1 MTIQAKGPAT
11 HPRTHRA
18 IMAALLAGTSL
29 LGAENA
35 AAQTAGADEGA
46 NQIADVVVT
55 ARRRS
60 ESLQEVPIA
69 VSSLGGDVMREQNRN
84 SVPDL
89 ITLIPA
95 ITLRPQNSSKD
106 TVLLIRGLGTI
117 TTSPGA
123 EPTVSMVL
131 DGVVLARPGQ
141 MVSELVDLERIEVL
155 RGPQG
160 TLFGKNASAGVINI
174 LTKNPT
180 PDFNAFIE
188 ASYYGGDE
196 HRVTLGVN
204 GEIIPGLL
212 SGRLS
217 GVTSGFKGNV
227 RNIFLNETLN
237 DRKSDG
243 LRGKLL
249 FTPSENLSILLGAD
263 YLYGESRGTS
273 SMFLDTATVAYP
285 SRVRTQSA
293 TLPTVLASAGITPSF
308 KNREVALNTLPQLKD
323 AFGGAV
329 VQTDYK
335 MGEFDLTA
343 ISGYRFWRST
353 QGGDLDQFPTLTP
366 STPTQQIDLG
376 HVNSKQYTQEIR
388 LSSPKGGLIDYQVGV
403 YYFRSVNREDY
414 SRETTQL
421 IAGRQVRNFG
431 LNKFGTKANNY
442 SVFGEANIN
451 FSEDFRAIVGA
462 RLVRDKLSYYNNRV
476 STSLVA
482 VPGINPAFAAS
493 DSTSVTDYASRVGFQ
508 YDVTDDV
515 HAYATYSRGYKGPA
529 FNVFFNMSARE
540 TNVLK
545 PETSDSFELGLKSS
559 LLDRRL
565 QVNVALFDDQ
575 VANYQANQPDLVAG
589 TVVTR
594 LINAGDVSTKGVEIE
609 AIANVTSKLT
619 LNADYAY
626 VKAKID
632 DFKCPV
638 GAAASCDVNGQPL
651 PYAPKHKISVQ
662 ARYEAYDS
670 ANYRVNVTGNY
681 TYQSSQQNS
690 IGQTP
695 DTIAPGYGIVNGI
708 VSVVDKNS
716 GWEGRVLVRN
726 LFDKFYR
733 STYAQGNGGLT
744 GGLPR
749 DYKRYFG
756 VTVRKDF

>member
-1 MTIQAKGPAT
+1 MTMQANRLAI
-11 HPRTHRA
+11 HSRTRA
-18 IMAALLAGTSL
+18 IMAALLATTGL
-29 LGAENA
+29 LSAESA
-35 AAQTAGADEGA
+35 AAQAAVAEENV
-46 NQIADVVVT
+46 NQIADVLVT

-95 ITLRPQNSSKD
+95 ITLRPQNSAKD

-123 EPTVSMVL
+123 EPSVSMVL

-141 MVSELVDLERIEVL
+141 MVSELVDLDRIEVL

-174 LTKNPT
+174 ITSNPT
-180 PDFNAFIE
+180 PNFSAFVE

-196 HRVTLGVN
+196 HRFTTGIN

-249 FTPSENLSILLGAD
+249 FTPSADLSILLGAD
-263 YLYGESRGTS
+263 YLYAESRGTS
-273 SMFLDTATVAYP
+273 SMFLETSTVAYP
-285 SRVRTQSA
+285 TGVRTQST
-293 TLPTVLASAGITPSF
+293 TLPTNLRNVGITPGF
-308 KNREVALNTLPQLKD
+308 RNREVAQNTLPQFKD
-323 AFGGAV
+323 AFGGALA
-329 VQTDYK
+329 QIDYK
-335 MGEFDLTA
+335 MGEYDLTA

-366 STPTQQIDLG
+366 ATPTQQIDLG

-388 LSSPKGGLIDYQVGV
+388 LSSPKGGLIDYQVGL
-403 YYFRSVNREDY
+403 YYFRAVNREDY

-421 IAGRQVRNFG
+421 IAGNRVRNFG
-431 LNKFGTKANNY
+431 LNNFGTTQNNY

-451 FSEDFRAIVGA
+451 FSERFRGIAGI
-462 RLVRDKLSYYNNRV
+462 RLVKDKLSYYNNRV
-476 STSLVA
+476 STSLVS
-482 VPGINPAFAAS
+482 VPGILPAFVAQ
-493 DSTSVTDYASRVGFQ
+493 DSTSVTDYASRLGVS
-508 YDVTDDV
+508 YDVTDDI

-540 TNVLK
+540 TNTLD
-545 PETSDSFELGLKSS
+545 PETSDAFEVGLKSS

-565 QVNVALFDDQ
+565 QVNIALFNDQ

-594 LINAGDVSTKGVEIE
+594 LINAGDVSTKGIEIE
-609 AIANVTSKLT
+609 AIANVTYNLT
-619 LNADYAY
+619 ISADYGY

-632 DFKCPV
+632 DFLCPV
-638 GAAASCDVNGQPL
+638 AAPVSCDIDGQPL

-670 ANYRVNVTGNY
+670 PKYRVNLTGNY

-690 IGQTP
+690 ITQTP
-695 DTIAPGYGIVNGI
+695 DTVSPGYGIVNGI
-708 VSVVDKNS
+708 LSVVDKES
-716 GWEGRVLVRN
+716 GWEGRILVRN

-733 STYAQGNGGLT
+733 ATLAQGNGGLL

-756 VTVRKDF
+756 VTLRKDF

>member
-1 MTIQAKGPAT
+1 MNKSKLVAGAGI
-11 HPRTHRA
+11 
-18 IMAALLAGTSL
+18 AAVL
-29 LGAENA
+29 LGIPA
-35 AAQTAGADEGA
+35 AAQSQEATSSDSGV
-46 NQIADVVVT
+46 NQIEDVVVT

-69 VSSLGGDVMREQNRN
+69 VSSLSGNVVREQNRN

-89 ITLIPA
+89 ITLIPT
-95 ITLRPQNSSKD
+95 ITLRPQNSAKD

-123 EPTVSMVL
+123 EPSVSMVL

-174 LTKNPT
+174 ITANPT
-180 PDFNAFIE
+180 ADTSAFIE

-196 HRVTLGVN
+196 HRLTMGVN

-217 GVTSGFKGNV
+217 GVTSGFKGDV
-227 RNIFLNETLN
+227 RNIFRNETLS
-237 DRKSDG
+237 DRQSDG
-243 LRGKLL
+243 FRGKLL
-249 FTPSENLSILLGAD
+249 FTPNEDLSILLGAD
-263 YLYGESRGTS
+263 YLYVENRGNSGMYIATS
-273 SMFLDTATVAYP
+273 TVAYP
-285 SRVRTQSA
+285 SGVRTQSA
-293 TLPTVLASAGITPSF
+293 TLPTILQSVGITPGF
-308 KNREVALNTLPQLKD
+308 RNRQVAQNTLPQFKD

-329 VQTDYK
+329 AQVDYK

-353 QGGDLDQFPTLTP
+353 QGGDLDGFATLTTA
-366 STPTQQIDLG
+366 TPTQQIDLG

-388 LSSPKGGLIDYQVGV
+388 LASPKGGMIDYQIGV
-403 YYFRSVNREDY
+403 YYFRAVNREDY

-421 IAGRQVRNFG
+421 IAGNRVRNFG
-431 LNKFGTKANNY
+431 LNNFGTIQNNY
-442 SVFGEANIN
+442 SVFGEANVN
-451 FSEDFRAIVGA
+451 FSEAFRAIAGL
-462 RLVRDKLSYYNNRV
+462 RLVKDKLSYYSNRV
-476 STSLVA
+476 STSAVA
-482 VPGINPAFAAS
+482 VPGILPAFAGQ

-508 YDVTDDV
+508 YDVSDDI

-529 FNVFFNMSARE
+529 FNVFFNFSARE
-540 TNVLK
+540 TNTLK
-545 PETSDSFELGLKSS
+545 PETSDAFELGLKSS

-565 QVNVALFDDQ
+565 QVNVALFNDQ
-575 VANYQANQPDLVAG
+575 VANFQANQPDLVAG

-594 LINAGDVSTKGVEIE
+594 LINAGDVSTKGIEVE
-609 AIANVTSKLT
+609 AIANVTNKLT
-619 LNADYAY
+619 ISADYAY
-626 VKAKID
+626 VKAKVD
-632 DFKCPV
+632 DFLCPV
-638 GAAASCDVNGQPL
+638 GAAVSCDIDGKPL

-670 ANYRVNVTGNY
+670 ERYRVNLTGNY

-690 IGQTP
+690 IAQTP

-708 VSVVDKNS
+708 LSVMDKQS
-716 GWEGRVLVRN
+716 GWEGRILVRN

-733 STYAQGNGGLT
+733 ATYAQGNGGLL

-756 VTVRKDF
+756 VSVRKDF

>member
-1 MTIQAKGPAT
+1 MTIQAKRSAL
-11 HPRTHRA
+11 HHRTHRA
-18 IMAALLAGTSL
+18 IMAALLASTGL
-29 LGAENA
+29 LSAESA
-35 AAQTAGADEGA
+35 AAQAAAEEGV

-95 ITLRPQNSSKD
+95 LTLRPQNSSKD
-106 TVLLIRGLGTI
+106 TILLIRGLGTI

-123 EPTVSMVL
+123 EPSVSMVL

-196 HRVTLGVN
+196 HRLTLGVN
-204 GEIIPGLL
+204 GELIPGLL

-217 GVTSGFKGNV
+217 GVTSGYKGNV
-227 RNIFLNETLN
+227 RNIFLNETLS
-237 DRKSDG
+237 DRQSDG

-263 YLYGESRGTS
+263 YLYAENRGNSGMFIATS
-273 SMFLDTATVAYP
+273 TVAYP
-285 SRVRTQSA
+285 TGVRTQST
-293 TLPTVLASAGITPSF
+293 TLPTALQSVGITPSF
-308 KNREVALNTLPQLKD
+308 RNRQVAQNTLPQFKD
-323 AFGGAV
+323 AFGGAL
-329 VQTDYK
+329 VQIDYK
-335 MGEFDLTA
+335 LGEFDLTA

-353 QGGDLDQFPTLTP
+353 QGGDLDGFATLTP
-366 STPTQQIDLG
+366 ATPTQQIDLG

-388 LSSPKGGLIDYQVGV
+388 LSSPKGGLIDYQIGA
-403 YYFRSVNREDY
+403 YYFRAVNREDY
-414 SRETTQL
+414 SRETIQL
-421 IAGRQVRNFG
+421 ISGNRVRNFG
-431 LNKFGTKANNY
+431 LTNFGTIQKNY

-451 FSEDFRAIVGA
+451 FSEAFRAIAGL
-462 RLVRDKLSYYNNRV
+462 RLVKDELSYYSDRV
-476 STSLVA
+476 STSAVA
-482 VPGINPAFAAS
+482 VPGIQPAFAAR
-493 DSTSVTDYASRVGFQ
+493 DSTSVTDYASRLGFQ
-508 YDVTDDV
+508 YDVSDDI

-529 FNVFFNMSARE
+529 YNVFFNFSARE
-540 TNVLK
+540 TNVLN
-545 PETSDSFELGLKSS
+545 PETSDAFELGLKSS

-565 QVNVALFDDQ
+565 QLNIAIFNDQ
-575 VANYQANQPDLVAG
+575 VANFQANQPDLVAG

-594 LINAGDVSTKGVEIE
+594 LINAGDVSTKGIEIE
-609 AIANVTSKLT
+609 AIANVTNNLT
-619 LNADYAY
+619 LSADYAY

-632 DFKCPV
+632 DFLCPV
-638 GAAASCDVNGQPL
+638 QAAASCDVDGKPL
-651 PYAPKHKISVQ
+651 PFAPKHKISVRAQ
-662 ARYEAYDS
+662 YEAYDS
-670 ANYRVNVTGNY
+670 ADYRVNLSANY
-681 TYQSSQQNS
+681 TYQSKQQNS
-690 IGQTP
+690 ITQTP
-695 DTIAPGYGIVNGI
+695 DTIAPGYGIVSAA
-708 VSVVDKNS
+708 VSVMDKNS

-733 STYAQGNGGLT
+733 ASYAQGNGGLT
-744 GGLPR
+744 AGLPR

>member
-1 MTIQAKGPAT
+1 MYKSKLVAGAGI
-11 HPRTHRA
+11 
-18 IMAALLAGTSL
+18 AAVL
-29 LGAENA
+29 LGLPAVTQAQEA
-35 AAQTAGADEGA
+35 ASSDSGV
-46 NQIADVVVT
+46 NQIEDVVVT

-69 VSSLGGDVMREQNRN
+69 VSSLGGDVVREQNRN

-89 ITLIPA
+89 ITLIPT
-95 ITLRPQNSSKD
+95 ITLRPQNSAKD

-123 EPTVSMVL
+123 EPSVSMVL

-174 LTKNPT
+174 ITANPT
-180 PDFNAFIE
+180 ADTSAFIE

-196 HRVTLGVN
+196 HRLTMGVN

-217 GVTSGFKGNV
+217 GVTSGFKGDV
-227 RNIFLNETLN
+227 RNIFLNETLS
-237 DRKSDG
+237 DRQSDG

-249 FTPSENLSILLGAD
+249 FTPNQDLSILLGAD
-263 YLYGESRGTS
+263 YLYVENRGNSGMYIDTS
-273 SMFLDTATVAYP
+273 TVAYP
-285 SRVRTQSA
+285 SGVRTQSA
-293 TLPTVLASAGITPSF
+293 TLPTILQGVGITPGF
-308 KNREVALNTLPQLKD
+308 RNRQVAQNTLPQFKD

-329 VQTDYK
+329 AQIDYS

-353 QGGDLDQFPTLTP
+353 QGGDLDGFATLTTA
-366 STPTQQIDLG
+366 TPTQQIDLG

-388 LSSPKGGLIDYQVGV
+388 LASPKGGLIDYQIGV
-403 YYFRSVNREDY
+403 YYFRAVNREDY

-421 IAGRQVRNFG
+421 IAGNRVRNFG
-431 LNKFGTKANNY
+431 LNKFGTIQNNY
-442 SVFGEANIN
+442 SVFGEANVN
-451 FSEDFRAIVGA
+451 FSEAFRAIAGL
-462 RLVRDKLSYYNNRV
+462 RLVKDKLSYYSDRV
-476 STSLVA
+476 STSAAA
-482 VPGINPAFAAS
+482 VPGILPAFAGK
-493 DSTSVTDYASRVGFQ
+493 DSTSVTDYASRFGFQ
-508 YDVTDDV
+508 YDVSDDI

-529 FNVFFNMSARE
+529 FNVFFNFSARE
-540 TNVLK
+540 TNTLK
-545 PETSDSFELGLKSS
+545 PETSDAFELGLKSS

-565 QVNVALFDDQ
+565 QVNVALFNDQ
-575 VANYQANQPDLVAG
+575 VANFQANQPDLVAG

-609 AIANVTSKLT
+609 AIANVTNNLT
-619 LNADYAY
+619 ISADYAY
-626 VKAKID
+626 VKAKVD
-632 DFKCPV
+632 DFLCPV
-638 GAAASCDVNGQPL
+638 GAAVSCDIDGKPL
-651 PYAPKHKISVQ
+651 PFAPKHKISVQ
-662 ARYEAYDS
+662 AKYEAYDS
-670 ANYRVNVTGNY
+670 EKYRVNLTGNY

-690 IGQTP
+690 IAQTP

-708 VSVVDKNS
+708 LSVMDKKS
-716 GWEGRVLVRN
+716 GWEGRILVRN

-733 STYAQGNGGLT
+733 ATYAQGNGGLL

>member
-1 MTIQAKGPAT
+1 MCKSKLVAGASI
-11 HPRTHRA
+11 
-18 IMAALLAGTSL
+18 AAVL
-29 LGAENA
+29 LGLPVAVQAQA
-35 AAQTAGADEGA
+35 AGSDEA
-46 NQIADVVVT
+46 TNQIEDVVVT

-69 VSSLGGDVMREQNRN
+69 VSSLGGDVVREQNRN

-95 ITLRPQNSSKD
+95 ITLRPQSSAKD

-123 EPTVSMVL
+123 EPSVSMVL

-174 LTKNPT
+174 ITANPT
-180 PDFNAFIE
+180 PDSSAFIE

-196 HRVTLGVN
+196 HRLTLGVN
-204 GEIIPGLL
+204 GELIPGLL

-227 RNIFLNETLN
+227 RNIFLNETLG
-237 DRKSDG
+237 DRDSDG
-243 LRGKLL
+243 MRGKLL
-249 FTPSENLSILLGAD
+249 FTPSKDLSILLGAD
-263 YLYGESRGTS
+263 YLYVENRGNAGMYVATS
-273 SMFLDTATVAYP
+273 TVAYP
-285 SRVRTQSA
+285 SGVRTQSA
-293 TLPTVLASAGITPSF
+293 TLPTILQSVGITPGF
-308 KNREVALNTLPQLKD
+308 RNRQVAQNTLPQFKD
-323 AFGGAV
+323 AFGGALA
-329 VQTDYK
+329 QIDYK

-353 QGGDLDQFPTLTP
+353 QGGDLDGFATLTTA
-366 STPTQQIDLG
+366 TPLQQIDLG

-388 LSSPKGGLIDYQVGV
+388 LSSPKGGMIDYQIGV
-403 YYFRSVNREDY
+403 YYFRAVNREDY

-421 IAGRQVRNFG
+421 IAGNRVRNFG
-431 LNKFGTKANNY
+431 LNNFGTIQNNY
-442 SVFGEANIN
+442 SVFGEANVN
-451 FSEDFRAIVGA
+451 FSESFRAIAGV
-462 RLVRDKLSYYNNRV
+462 RLVQDKLSYYNNRV
-476 STSLVA
+476 STSAVA
-482 VPGINPAFAAS
+482 VPGILPAFAAK
-493 DSTSVTDYASRVGFQ
+493 DSTSITDYASRLGFQ
-508 YDVTDDV
+508 YDVSDDI

-540 TNVLK
+540 TNTLK
-545 PETSDSFELGLKSS
+545 PETSDAFEIGLKSS

-565 QVNVALFDDQ
+565 QVNIALFNDQ

-594 LINAGDVSTKGVEIE
+594 LINAGDVSTKGIEVE
-609 AIANVTSKLT
+609 AIANVTNNLT
-619 LNADYAY
+619 ISADYAY
-626 VKAKID
+626 VKAKVD
-632 DFKCPV
+632 DFLCPV
-638 GAAASCDVNGQPL
+638 GAAVSCDIDGKPL
-651 PYAPKHKISVQ
+651 PYAPKHKISLQ

-670 ANYRVNVTGNY
+670 PKYRINLTGNY

-690 IGQTP
+690 IAQTP
-695 DTIAPGYGIVNGI
+695 DTVSPGYGIVNGI
-708 VSVVDKNS
+708 ISVIDKEN
-716 GWEGRVLVRN
+716 GWEGRILVRN

-733 STYAQGNGGLT
+733 ATLAQGNGGLV

-756 VTVRKDF
+756 VTLRKDF

>member
-1 MTIQAKGPAT
+1 
-11 HPRTHRA
+11 
-18 IMAALLAGTSL
+18 MAALLAGTGL
-29 LGAENA
+29 LGAQSA
-35 AAQTAGADEGA
+35 AAQAGADEGV

-60 ESLQEVPIA
+60 ETLQEVPIA

-95 ITLRPQNSSKD
+95 ITLRPQNSAKD

-174 LTKNPT
+174 ITSNPT
-180 PDFNAFIE
+180 PDFNGFIE

-196 HRVTLGVN
+196 HRLTLGVN

-249 FTPSENLSILLGAD
+249 FTPSEDLSILLGAD
-263 YLYGESRGTS
+263 YLYAESRGTS
-273 SMFLDTATVAYP
+273 SMFIDTSTAAYP
-285 SRVRTQSA
+285 SGVRTQST
-293 TLPTVLASAGITPSF
+293 TLPTNLRNVGITPSF
-308 KNREVALNTLPQLKD
+308 RNREVALNTLPQFKD

-329 VQTDYK
+329 AQIDYK

-366 STPTQQIDLG
+366 ATPTQQIDLG

-388 LSSPKGGLIDYQVGV
+388 LSSPKGGLIDYVVGV

-421 IAGRQVRNFG
+421 IAGQRVRNFG
-431 LNKFGTKANNY
+431 INDFGTIANNY

-451 FSEDFRAIVGA
+451 FSESFRAIAGA
-462 RLVRDKLSYYNNRV
+462 RLVRDKLSYYNDRV

-482 VPGINPAFAAS
+482 VPGINPAFSAS
-493 DSTSVTDYASRVGFQ
+493 DSTSVTDYASRFGFQ

-565 QVNVALFDDQ
+565 QVNVALFNDQ

-594 LINAGDVSTKGVEIE
+594 LINAGDVSTKGIEIE
-609 AIANVTSKLT
+609 AIANVTYNLT
-619 LNADYAY
+619 LSADYAY

-632 DFKCPV
+632 DFICPV

-670 ANYRVNVTGNY
+670 PNYRINVTGNY

-708 VSVVDKNS
+708 ISVMDKKS
-716 GWEGRVLVRN
+716 GWEGRILVRN

-733 STYAQGNGGLT
+733 ATYAQGNGGLT
-744 GGLPR
+744 AGLPR
-749 DYKRYFG
+749 DYKRFFG
-756 VTVRKDF
+756 VTLRKDF

>member
-1 MTIQAKGPAT
+1 MYKSKLVAGAGI
-11 HPRTHRA
+11 
-18 IMAALLAGTSL
+18 AAVL
-29 LGAENA
+29 LGLPA
-35 AAQTAGADEGA
+35 AAQSQEATSSDQGV
-46 NQIADVVVT
+46 NQIEDVVVT

-69 VSSLGGDVMREQNRN
+69 VSSLGGDVVREQNRN

-89 ITLIPA
+89 ITLIPT
-95 ITLRPQNSSKD
+95 ITLRPQNSAKD

-123 EPTVSMVL
+123 EPSVSMVL

-174 LTKNPT
+174 ITANPT
-180 PDFNAFIE
+180 ADTSAFIE

-196 HRVTLGVN
+196 HRLTMGVN

-217 GVTSGFKGNV
+217 GVTSGFKGDV
-227 RNIFLNETLN
+227 RNIFLNETLS
-237 DRKSDG
+237 DRQSDG
-243 LRGKLL
+243 FRGKLL
-249 FTPSENLSILLGAD
+249 FTPNEDLSILVGAD
-263 YLYGESRGTS
+263 YLYVENRGNGGMYIATS
-273 SMFLDTATVAYP
+273 TVAYP
-285 SRVRTQSA
+285 TGVRTQSA
-293 TLPTVLASAGITPSF
+293 ILPTVLQSVGITPGF
-308 KNREVALNTLPQLKD
+308 RNRQVAQNTLPQFKD

-329 VQTDYK
+329 AQIDYR

-353 QGGDLDQFPTLTP
+353 QGGDLDGFATLTTA
-366 STPTQQIDLG
+366 TPTQQIDLG

-388 LSSPKGGLIDYQVGV
+388 LASPKGGMIDYQIGV
-403 YYFRSVNREDY
+403 YYFRAVNREDY

-421 IAGRQVRNFG
+421 IAGNRVRNFG
-431 LNKFGTKANNY
+431 LNNFGTIQNNY
-442 SVFGEANIN
+442 SVFGEANVN
-451 FSEDFRAIVGA
+451 FSEAFRAIAGV
-462 RLVRDKLSYYNNRV
+462 RLVKDKLSYYSDRV
-476 STSLVA
+476 STSAAA
-482 VPGINPAFAAS
+482 VPGILPAFAGK
-493 DSTSVTDYASRVGFQ
+493 DSTSVTDYASRFGFQ
-508 YDVTDDV
+508 YDVSDDI

-529 FNVFFNMSARE
+529 FNVFFNFSARE
-540 TNVLK
+540 TNTLK
-545 PETSDSFELGLKSS
+545 PETSDAFELGLKSS

-565 QVNVALFDDQ
+565 QVNVALFNDQ
-575 VANYQANQPDLVAG
+575 VANFQANQPDLVAG

-609 AIANVTSKLT
+609 AIANVTNNLT
-619 LNADYAY
+619 ISADYAY
-626 VKAKID
+626 VKAKVD
-632 DFKCPV
+632 DFLCPV
-638 GAAASCDVNGQPL
+638 GAAVSCDIDGKPL

-662 ARYEAYDS
+662 AKYEAYDS
-670 ANYRVNVTGNY
+670 ERYRVNLTGNY

-690 IGQTP
+690 IAQTP

-708 VSVVDKNS
+708 ISVMDKKS

-733 STYAQGNGGLT
+733 TTYAQGNGGLV